1 MNNPHQHVDCIK
13 WAVITQQ
20 CQRLLYKTHL
30 KFYDIGDGVCLRCDK
45 QPTPSQLF
53 LDGVSVY
60 TRCTVLSAKFVFVC
74 ACLCYCCVTEH
85 AATLNGRCRKP
96 CGVSW
101 FTSCAC
107 VLVIK
112 AACDVRSCTAGA
124 QTFIKPQQHH
134 LPGVLGVPLAETCVY
149 VCVCALSLK
158 TLKSFKHLLTR
169 PTNIKKKRKEKRKI
183 TLLNKLIQV
192 LFPSDVSPLTIT
204 QPQRTQHRHGW
215 KQKHMQYNL
224 FPQSWLR
231 TWSCSRDMSVWLR
244 GKKTQMIVL

>member
-169 PTNIKKKRKEKRKI
+169 PTNIYKKKERKEKEKS
-183 TLLNKLIQV
+183 L
-192 LFPSDVSPLTIT
+192 
-204 QPQRTQHRHGW
+204 
-215 KQKHMQYNL
+215 
-224 FPQSWLR
+224 
-231 TWSCSRDMSVWLR
+231 C
-244 GKKTQMIVL
+244 